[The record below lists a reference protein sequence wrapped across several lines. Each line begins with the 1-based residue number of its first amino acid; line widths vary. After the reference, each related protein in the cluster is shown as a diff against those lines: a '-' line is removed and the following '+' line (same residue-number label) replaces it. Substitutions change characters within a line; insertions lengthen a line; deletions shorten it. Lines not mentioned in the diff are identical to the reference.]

1 MKKIDRTG
9 EENINN
15 FGSKMIITKYNS
27 TRDIDV
33 YFPEYEYT
41 INHVTYDAF
50 KNGKIKCVYEPRVQ
64 GVGYIGIGE
73 YSSKESGEI
82 TKCYEVWKKMLQR
95 CYDDDF
101 KEREP
106 TYKGCEVCTEWHNFQ
121 SFAEWFEDNYYKIPG
136 EVMSLDKD
144 VLVKGNKIYS
154 PETCMFVP
162 QDINILFT
170 KCDNSRGD
178 YPIGVSYHKQKGKY
192 ISRCNVCNK
201 LKHLGYFDNPEEAFN
216 AYKTAKEKYIKEV
229 ADKYKEYIPQ
239 KLYEAMYNY
248 EVEIDD

>member
-1 MKKIDRTG
+1 
-9 EENINN
+9 
-15 FGSKMIITKYNS
+15 MI
-27 TRDIDV
+27 
-33 YFPEYEYT
+33 
-41 INHVTYDAF
+41 
-50 KNGKIKCVYEPRVQ
+50 
-64 GVGYIGIGE
+64 
-73 YSSKESGEI
+73 
-82 TKCYEVWKKMLQR
+82 QR
-95 CYDDDF
+95 SYDDDF

-121 SFAEWFEDNYYKIPG
+121 NFAEWFEDNYYKIPG